1 MSDFVNRSDK
11 DIYQDVEKA
20 FLEEEDIMTDNV
32 NVEVNEGKVTLS
44 GTVETLEEKQDLEDT
59 ISDVPGVA
67 LINNDLQIEKI

>member
-11 DIYQDVEKA
+11 DIYQDIEKA

-59 ISDVPGVA
+59 ISDIPGVA